1 MLIDIDGVDAANVV
15 TAVVAIV
22 DEAVVAT
29 GSERD
34 YNWVNDMLLFNSDR

>member
-1 MLIDIDGVDAANVV
+1 MLIDIDGVDAANVA

-29 GSERD
+29 GSKRN
-34 YNWVNDMLLFNSDR
+34 YN